1 MYNHWRGASLGPW
14 ALGVA
19 LGMHARRIDDCIFG
33 QSGHPGDGA
42 GLYDRCL
49 DTHVHAS
56 NLLVPEYAPFVSLR
70 RNTRSLAQA
79 LALAIYISILLQF
92 LGLEIK
98 EKA

>member
-19 LGMHARRIDDCIFG
+19 LGMHAGRFDDCIFR

-49 DTHVHAS
+49 DTHVHAF
-56 NLLVPEYAPFVSLR
+56 NLLEHTPFVSLR

-79 LALAIYISILLQF
+79 LALATYISILLQF